1 MAGLAAVGLA
11 GLLGLAGARG
21 GAGAGGGA
29 GAPGRVRLHLA
40 PRDPGALHAHA
51 RAVQAGGRPAGGAAA
66 REALRGLSAP
76 REGAE
81 ARARA
86 WAGALGGRVAAASPH
101 GDFLDVELPRAAA
114 EALSEGGAGQG
125 RAVPGQALSAGKLP
139 APLAEDV
146 LSARW
151 VAVPRP
157 AEGAAARGNDPR
169 GRSQRALLQDD
180 GDDGASSGN
189 STVAPSSVA
198 ALLLMGLNA
207 AVPAGF
213 LASKPREELLKN
225 VKDLQS
231 APAIIVPCGVGV
243 DPLTS
248 GLTVQYHGTDGVEC
262 DFTVTASYEV
272 WYGGAWEASEERT
285 TPLTEFT
292 QYRCG
297 DLFADQ
303 SEEEAEASCR
313 GWAQG
318 ITLALASQAG
328 SIGGIAVQ
336 PAITAD
342 TSVFVYDLASNGLP
356 TFAGV
361 SGGRLAA
368 RVPDF
373 DSADLPERELPVED
387 DDTYPG
393 LWESIVQ
400 RIQCSDGSGA
410 DVCFTVDYKNDAE
423 SATEFMVLAQALP
436 FPFFSSPVSLGATIT
451 PEYAKAAYGGAN
463 GTASG
468 LGMSALFVGTY
479 NFMSQDNLDEANEAF
494 GLPSPEVVIYPG
506 PYGPGNYP
514 NQLIS
519 GASLSPSDCIDQLGE
534 SDLDVQMLSQY
545 GPGADV
551 GFIPSM
557 TGLDPGIGT
566 ESDGSSLASNEA
578 FNPCGS
584 IENYIFVLQS
594 NQDASPPK
602 PLPKVLSLS
611 WDALEAARFQARI
624 DSQSASDDDGA
635 YCEESLAKMVSM
647 GVQLLVSSGDDGGTS
662 PYSCNV
668 VGAVGTSVLTPQYP
682 ASSPYVTSVGAI
694 MDVRMAEGEDPVMA
708 ACMAPSGGLITSGGG
723 FSVLYDR
730 PEWQE
735 EAVSE
740 YLDRDHSGYKYY
752 PGQGQTGFA
761 PTGRGYPDV
770 SFYGYNIPVITCDEI
785 SGFAGTSAS
794 APMFGGLLLQ
804 LIARLE
810 ESGVCGGRD
819 ITFVQLNRFLYKAA
833 KTHSAAFIDIVH
845 GNIAWS
851 SSTVNCGLGYEATE
865 GWDPASGLGTVN
877 WPEFV
882 QAAIDMADEF
892 FCDG

>member
-1 MAGLAAVGLA
+1 MAGLAAAGLA

-373 DSADLPERELPVED
+373 DSARTSRSAICPSRTATRTSRCGKTSCSSSSARTEAGPTSASPWTTRTTLNL
-387 DDTYPG
+387 
-393 LWESIVQ
+393 Q
-400 RIQCSDGSGA
+400 R
-410 DVCFTVDYKNDAE
+410 
-423 SATEFMVLAQALP
+423 
-436 FPFFSSPVSLGATIT
+436 SSW
-451 PEYAKAAYGGAN
+451 
-463 GTASG
+463 
-468 LGMSALFVGTY
+468 
-479 NFMSQDNLDEANEAF
+479 
-494 GLPSPEVVIYPG
+494 
-506 PYGPGNYP
+506 
-514 NQLIS
+514 
-519 GASLSPSDCIDQLGE
+519 LSPRHRHS
-534 SDLDVQMLSQY
+534 
-545 GPGADV
+545 
-551 GFIPSM
+551 PS
-557 TGLDPGIGT
+557 
-566 ESDGSSLASNEA
+566 SH
-578 FNPCGS
+578 
-584 IENYIFVLQS
+584 
-594 NQDASPPK
+594 
-602 PLPKVLSLS
+602 
-611 WDALEAARFQARI
+611 
-624 DSQSASDDDGA
+624 
-635 YCEESLAKMVSM
+635 
-647 GVQLLVSSGDDGGTS
+647 
-662 PYSCNV
+662 
-668 VGAVGTSVLTPQYP
+668 PQ
-682 ASSPYVTSVGAI
+682 
-694 MDVRMAEGEDPVMA
+694 
-708 ACMAPSGGLITSGGG
+708 
-723 FSVLYDR
+723 
-730 PEWQE
+730 
-735 EAVSE
+735 
-740 YLDRDHSGYKYY
+740 
-752 PGQGQTGFA
+752 
-761 PTGRGYPDV
+761 
-770 SFYGYNIPVITCDEI
+770 
-785 SGFAGTSAS
+785 SAS
-794 APMFGGLLLQ
+794 APPSPLSTQKPPTGVRTAQRPGS
-804 LIARLE
+804 ACRLC
-810 ESGVCGGRD
+810 S
-819 ITFVQLNRFLYKAA
+819 
-833 KTHSAAFIDIVH
+833 SAPTT
-845 GNIAWS
+845 S
-851 SSTVNCGLGYEATE
+851 
-865 GWDPASGLGTVN
+865 
-877 WPEFV
+877 
-882 QAAIDMADEF
+882 
-892 FCDG
+892 